1 MTTAPRAVLA
11 ITLVV
16 TACSHRSPAQRANRP
31 LRPTEV
37 VLTADDIVD
46 APAQPLE
53 QLLLARVAGL
63 TLDRAPDGHTFLRL
77 RGTNTIMGNEE
88 PLFVVDGIPLATNP
102 TNLSAINIHDID
114 TVKVLRDAASTS
126 MYGVRGTNGVI
137 IIVTKH

>member
-1 MTTAPRAVLA
+1 M
-11 ITLVV
+11 
-16 TACSHRSPAQRANRP
+16 
-31 LRPTEV
+31 RPTEV
-37 VLTADDIVD
+37 VLTADDIKD

-88 PLFVVDGIPLATNP
+88 PLFVVDGIPLAANP
-102 TNLSAINIHDID
+102 ANLTAINIHDID

-137 IIVTKH
+137 IIVTRH